1 MASTVKKSMKAGKK
15 EGKKMPNDDFY
26 KEAQMQHIK
35 DIASGIVPGES
46 IKRNPAP
53 PEQQVETRDA
63 EEEVEQASVKIT
75 IPTPKVQTLSAQAS
89 DNNDHIDVE
98 PPPIVIQPEPAIA
111 SPERTID
118 QSPQANQQKQP
129 GLQQSIQKE
138 SINMSNDFDDFDF
151 VSDYDD
157 TFESGGGTLL
167 PENTAV
173 SSVSVGFVGVGGG
186 GGKIA
191 KAFIDEGFNRTLV
204 VNTTVKDRPSGLDD
218 DNFLLLPGADGVGKN
233 ITLGKRVLKDNG
245 ALVEDSLRTRIGRVD
260 WLFVLAGGG
269 GGTGSACH
277 ALDESFNRYLKSV
290 QAIGKVVY
298 IITSPSAQ
306 ELLNPTI
313 KTNYE
318 SALSDVQVY
327 PHIVIDNERQLQLLR
342 GKVGMLGMFPA
353 ANRTFAKLL
362 SQVLK
367 LSSESSPIQTFDSK
381 DLERC
386 LQSDGRIFLGT
397 TVMRDP
403 KDPDLGSLIY
413 QNCLQ
418 RSPCPTPRG
427 KIKSGVLLL
436 VVTSEM
442 ASDPG
447 LSNHLEAAI
456 SYVGGRSDTL
466 FSGVYVRE
474 RLPGLVAITML
485 SGIN

>member
-1 MASTVKKSMKAGKK
+1 MPSTVKKSMRPAKK
-15 EGKKMPNDDFY
+15 EPKKMPNDDFY

-35 DIASGIVPGES
+35 DIASGLVDGEP
-46 IKRNPAP
+46 IKQNPAA
-53 PEQQVETRDA
+53 PESQA
-63 EEEVEQASVKIT
+63 EVHNESSSEEGEGQKVKIT
-75 IPTPKVQTLSAQAS
+75 VPTPRVQTLSPKPQAS
-89 DNNDHIDVE
+89 SDHVDVE
-98 PPPIVIQPEPAIA
+98 PPPVMTQAIPASEPVRAQPITQQAPEP
-111 SPERTID
+111 
-118 QSPQANQQKQP
+118 QP
-129 GLQQSIQKE
+129 RIQTE
-138 SINMSNDFDDFDF
+138 SIDMSNDFDDFDF
-151 VSDYDD
+151 VSDYDETFD
-157 TFESGGGTLL
+157 TGSGSLL

-173 SSVSVGFVGVGGG
+173 SSVSVGFIGVGGG

-204 VNTTVKDRPSGLDD
+204 VNTTVKDRPAGLND

-245 ALVEDSLRTRIGRVD
+245 ALVEDCLRTRVGRVD
-260 WLFVLAGGG
+260 WLFVLLGGG
-269 GGTGSACH
+269 GGTGSATH

-290 QAIGKVVY
+290 QASGKVVY
-298 IITSPSAQ
+298 IVTSPSAQ

-318 SALSDVQVY
+318 SALSDVQSH

-342 GKVGMLGMFPA
+342 GKVGMLGMYPA

-386 LQSDGRIFLGT
+386 LHSDGRIFLGT
-397 TVMRDP
+397 TVMRNP
-403 KDPDLGSLIY
+403 KEPDLGSLLY

-418 RSPCPTPRG
+418 RSPCPKPRG
-427 KIKSGVLLL
+427 KINSGVLLL

-442 ASDPG
+442 ASDPE

-474 RLPGLVAITML
+474 KLPGLVAITML
-485 SGIN
+485 TGIN